1 MKNNHGKAIKR
12 TNIAALPVLLAA
24 LMILS
29 AVSAGCTGLTG
40 QQDAG
45 TGAANGQNAN
55 TGQATSAPTPAS
67 NEKQPIAPEKLAEFM
82 PAGSNTWKAEELRS
96 GIEKDGLTLMSWA
109 SQTYDNTMSPAS
121 VTITIQDTLGEPIGN
136 ADGWEYFYDFTYPN
150 YEMHAK
156 KVQDYPSWLIF
167 DREADT
173 ITQMTMIEDRI
184 VVSIDVANGQLTYIT
199 PYENAISFKKLAELT
214 KEKKY

>member
-12 TNIAALPVLLAA
+12 IIMAALLAA
-24 LMILS
+24 LILS
-29 AVSAGCTGLTG
+29 AGCIG
-40 QQDAG
+40 QD

-55 TGQATSAPTPAS
+55 TAQATATPTPAS
-67 NEKQPIAPEKLAEFM
+67 TEKLPIPPEKLAEFM
-82 PAGSNTWKAEELRS
+82 PASSDTWKAEELMY
-96 GIEKDGLTLMSWA
+96 GTEKDGLTLMSWA
-109 SQTYDNTMSPAS
+109 SQTYNNAMSPAS

-156 KVQDYPSWLIF
+156 KVQEYPSWLIF

-173 ITQMTMIEDRI
+173 ITQLTMIENRI

-214 KEKKY
+214 K

>member
-12 TNIAALPVLLAA
+12 IIMAALLAA
-24 LMILS
+24 LILS
-29 AVSAGCTGLTG
+29 AGCIG
-40 QQDAG
+40 QD

-55 TGQATSAPTPAS
+55 TAQATATPTPAS
-67 NEKQPIAPEKLAEFM
+67 TEKLPIPPEKLAEFM
-82 PAGSNTWKAEELRS
+82 PASSDKWKAEELMY
-96 GIEKDGLTLMSWA
+96 GTEKDGLTLMSWA
-109 SQTYDNTMSPAS
+109 SQTYNNAMSPAS

-156 KVQDYPSWLIF
+156 KVPEYPSWLIF

-173 ITQMTMIEDRI
+173 ITQLTMIENRI

-214 KEKKY
+214 KQK

>member
-1 MKNNHGKAIKR
+1 MLPFRRIKMNHKKTTKKYIG
-12 TNIAALPVLLAA
+12 TVAALVLLSA
-24 LMILS
+24 LILS
-29 AVSAGCTGLTG
+29 AGCIG
-40 QQDAG
+40 QDA
-45 TGAANGQNAN
+45 GAANGQNAN
-55 TGQATSAPTPAS
+55 TGQATTAPTPAS
-67 NEKQPIAPEKLAEFM
+67 NEKQPIPPEKLAEFM

>member
-12 TNIAALPVLLAA
+12 IIMAALLAA
-24 LMILS
+24 LILS
-29 AVSAGCTGLTG
+29 AGCIG
-40 QQDAG
+40 QDAG
-45 TGAANGQNAN
+45 TANGQNAN
-55 TGQATSAPTPAS
+55 QQTSVTATPTPAS
-67 NEKQPIAPEKLAEFM
+67 NEKQPIPPEKLAEFM
-82 PAGSNTWKAEELRS
+82 PASSNTWIAEELQS
-96 GIEKDGLTLMSWA
+96 GTEKDGLTLMSWA
-109 SQTYDNTMSPAS
+109 SQTYNNAMSPAS

>member
-12 TNIAALPVLLAA
+12 IIMAALLAA
-24 LMILS
+24 LILS
-29 AVSAGCTGLTG
+29 AGCIG
-40 QQDAG
+40 QDA
-45 TGAANGQNAN
+45 GAANGQNAN
-55 TGQATSAPTPAS
+55 TAQATATPTPAS
-67 NEKQPIAPEKLAEFM
+67 TEKLPIPPEKLAEFM
-82 PAGSNTWKAEELRS
+82 PASSDTWKAEELMY
-96 GIEKDGLTLMSWA
+96 GTEKDGLTLMSWA
-109 SQTYDNTMSPAS
+109 SQTYNNAMSPAS

-156 KVQDYPSWLIF
+156 KVQEYPSWLIF

-173 ITQMTMIEDRI
+173 ITQLTMIENRI

-214 KEKKY
+214 K

>member
-1 MKNNHGKAIKR
+1 MNNIK
-12 TNIAALPVLLAA
+12 TTKKYIGTVATLVILALL
-24 LMILS
+24 II
-29 AVSAGCTGLTG
+29 SAGCIGQTG
-40 QQDAG
+40 QPGQDA
-45 TGAANGQNAN
+45 GAANGQNGN
-55 TGQATSAPTPAS
+55 TGSATATPTPAS
-67 NEKQPIAPEKLAEFM
+67 TEKQPIAPEKLAEFM
-82 PAGSNTWKAEELRS
+82 PASSNTWKAEELQS

-156 KVQDYPSWLIF
+156 KVQEYPSWLIF

-173 ITQMTMIEDRI
+173 ITQLTMIEDRI

-199 PYENAISFKKLAELT
+199 PYENAINFKKLAELT
-214 KEKKY
+214 KY

>member
-1 MKNNHGKAIKR
+1 MNHKKSTKKYIG
-12 TNIAALPVLLAA
+12 TVAALVLLSA
-24 LMILS
+24 LILS
-29 AVSAGCTGLTG
+29 AGCIG
-40 QQDAG
+40 QDA
-45 TGAANGQNAN
+45 GAANGQNAN
-55 TGQATSAPTPAS
+55 TGQATTAPTPAS
-67 NEKQPIAPEKLAEFM
+67 TEKQPIPPEKLAEFM

>member
-1 MKNNHGKAIKR
+1 MTLKKTTQKYIG
-12 TNIAALPVLLAA
+12 TVAALALLAA
-24 LMILS
+24 LILS
-29 AVSAGCTGLTG
+29 AGCIG
-40 QQDAG
+40 QD

-55 TGQATSAPTPAS
+55 TAQATATPTPAS
-67 NEKQPIAPEKLAEFM
+67 TEKLPIPPEKLAEFM
-82 PAGSNTWKAEELRS
+82 PASSNTWIAEELQS
-96 GIEKDGLTLMSWA
+96 GTEKDGLTLMSWA
-109 SQTYDNTMSPAS
+109 SQTYNNAMSPAS
-121 VTITIQDTLGEPIGN
+121 VTITIQDTIGEPIGN

-156 KVQDYPSWLIF
+156 KVQEYPSWLIF

-173 ITQMTMIEDRI
+173 ITQLTMIENRI

-214 KEKKY
+214 K

>member
-1 MKNNHGKAIKR
+1 MIGKKSTKKYIG
-12 TNIAALPVLLAA
+12 TVAALVLLSA
-24 LMILS
+24 LILS
-29 AVSAGCTGLTG
+29 AGCIG
-40 QQDAG
+40 QDA
-45 TGAANGQNAN
+45 GAANGQNAN
-55 TGQATSAPTPAS
+55 QQTSVTAAPTPTS
-67 NEKQPIAPEKLAEFM
+67 NEKQPIPPEKLAEFM

>member
-1 MKNNHGKAIKR
+1 MTLRKTTQKYIG
-12 TNIAALPVLLAA
+12 TVAALALLAA
-24 LMILS
+24 LII
-29 AVSAGCTGLTG
+29 SAGCIG
-40 QQDAG
+40 QDAG
-45 TGAANGQNAN
+45 VANGQNAN
-55 TGQATSAPTPAS
+55 TAQATATPTPAS
-67 NEKQPIAPEKLAEFM
+67 TEKLPIPPEKLAEFM
-82 PAGSNTWKAEELRS
+82 PASSDTWKAEELMY
-96 GIEKDGLTLMSWA
+96 GTEKDGLTLMSWA
-109 SQTYDNTMSPAS
+109 SQTYNNAMSPAS

-156 KVQDYPSWLIF
+156 KVQEYPSWLIF

-173 ITQMTMIEDRI
+173 ITQLTMIENRI

-214 KEKKY
+214 K

>member
-12 TNIAALPVLLAA
+12 TIMAALLLLLAA

-55 TGQATSAPTPAS
+55 TGQATATPTPAS
-67 NEKQPIAPEKLAEFM
+67 TEKQPIPPEKLAEFM
-82 PAGSNTWKAEELRS
+82 PAGSNTWKAEELQS

>member
-12 TNIAALPVLLAA
+12 IIMAALLAA
-24 LMILS
+24 LILS
-29 AVSAGCTGLTG
+29 AGCIG
-40 QQDAG
+40 QDA
-45 TGAANGQNAN
+45 GAANGQNAN
-55 TGQATSAPTPAS
+55 TAQATATPTPAS
-67 NEKQPIAPEKLAEFM
+67 TEKLPIPPEKLAEFM
-82 PAGSNTWKAEELRS
+82 PASSDTWKAEELMY
-96 GIEKDGLTLMSWA
+96 GTEKDGLTLMSWA
-109 SQTYDNTMSPAS
+109 SQTYNNAMSPAS
-121 VTITIQDTLGEPIGN
+121 VTITIQDTMGEPIGN

-156 KVQDYPSWLIF
+156 KVQEYPSWLIF

-173 ITQMTMIEDRI
+173 ITQLTMIENRI

-214 KEKKY
+214 K

>member
-1 MKNNHGKAIKR
+1 MKNNHGKAIKMLIV
-12 TNIAALPVLLAA
+12 TVLLAA
-24 LMILS
+24 LILS
-29 AVSAGCTGLTG
+29 AGCIG
-40 QQDAG
+40 QD

-55 TGQATSAPTPAS
+55 TAQATATPTPAS
-67 NEKQPIAPEKLAEFM
+67 TEKLPIPPEKLAEFM
-82 PAGSNTWKAEELRS
+82 PASSDTWKAEELMY
-96 GIEKDGLTLMSWA
+96 GTEKDGLTLMSWA
-109 SQTYDNTMSPAS
+109 SQTYNNAMSPAS
-121 VTITIQDTLGEPIGN
+121 VTITIQDTMGEPIGN

-156 KVQDYPSWLIF
+156 KVQEYPSWLIF

-173 ITQMTMIEDRI
+173 ITQLTMIENRI

-214 KEKKY
+214 K

>member
-1 MKNNHGKAIKR
+1 
-12 TNIAALPVLLAA
+12 
-24 LMILS
+24 
-29 AVSAGCTGLTG
+29 
-40 QQDAG
+40 
-45 TGAANGQNAN
+45 
-55 TGQATSAPTPAS
+55 
-67 NEKQPIAPEKLAEFM
+67 
-82 PAGSNTWKAEELRS
+82 RS

>member
-1 MKNNHGKAIKR
+1 MNDSKTTAKKLSGIIATLAIL
-12 TNIAALPVLLAA
+12 ALL
-24 LMILS
+24 II
-29 AVSAGCTGLTG
+29 SAGCIG
-40 QQDAG
+40 QPGQDA
-45 TGAANGQNAN
+45 GAANGQNAN
-55 TGQATSAPTPAS
+55 QQTSVTAAPTPAS
-67 NEKQPIAPEKLAEFM
+67 TEKLPIPPEKLAEFM
-82 PAGSNTWKAEELRS
+82 PASSNTWIAEELQS
-96 GIEKDGLTLMSWA
+96 GTEKDGLTLMSWA

>member
-12 TNIAALPVLLAA
+12 IIMAALLAA
-24 LMILS
+24 LILS
-29 AVSAGCTGLTG
+29 AGCIG
-40 QQDAG
+40 QD

-55 TGQATSAPTPAS
+55 TAQATATPTPAS
-67 NEKQPIAPEKLAEFM
+67 TEKLPIPPEKLAEFM
-82 PAGSNTWKAEELRS
+82 PASSDTWKAEELMY
-96 GIEKDGLTLMSWA
+96 GTEKDGLTLMSWA
-109 SQTYDNTMSPAS
+109 SQTYKNAMSPAS
-121 VTITIQDTLGEPIGN
+121 VTITIQDTMGEPIGN

-156 KVQDYPSWLIF
+156 KVQEYPSWLIF

-173 ITQMTMIEDRI
+173 ITQLTMIENRI

-214 KEKKY
+214 K

>member
-1 MKNNHGKAIKR
+1 MKITGEISTLHSHPECVAKALDTDNMPHMKTAVRENRVVFTIESDKIR
-12 TNIAALPVLLAA
+12 SVVATTDDYLMNLQIAED
-24 LMILS
+24 MS
-29 AVSAGCTGLTG
+29 
-40 QQDAG
+40 
-45 TGAANGQNAN
+45 
-55 TGQATSAPTPAS
+55 
-67 NEKQPIAPEKLAEFM
+67 
-82 PAGSNTWKAEELRS
+82 WKAEELMY
-96 GIEKDGLTLMSWA
+96 GTEKDGLTLMSWA
-109 SQTYDNTMSPAS
+109 SQTYNNAMSPAS

-156 KVQDYPSWLIF
+156 KVQEYPSWLIF

-173 ITQMTMIEDRI
+173 ITQLTMIENRI

-214 KEKKY
+214 K

>member
-12 TNIAALPVLLAA
+12 TNIAALLVLLAA

-45 TGAANGQNAN
+45 TGAANGQAN
-55 TGQATSAPTPAS
+55 TGSATATPTPAS
-67 NEKQPIAPEKLAEFM
+67 TEKQPIAPEKLAEFM

>member
-1 MKNNHGKAIKR
+1 
-12 TNIAALPVLLAA
+12 
-24 LMILS
+24 S

-45 TGAANGQNAN
+45 AGTGAANGQNAN
-55 TGQATSAPTPAS
+55 TGQATATPTPAS
-67 NEKQPIAPEKLAEFM
+67 TEKQPIAPEKLAEFM

-96 GIEKDGLTLMSWA
+96 GTEKDGLTLMSWA

>member
-1 MKNNHGKAIKR
+1 MNHKKSTKKYIG
-12 TNIAALPVLLAA
+12 TVAALVLLSA
-24 LMILS
+24 LAL
-29 AVSAGCTGLTG
+29 SAGCIG
-40 QQDAG
+40 QDA
-45 TGAANGQNAN
+45 GAANGQNAN
-55 TGQATSAPTPAS
+55 QQTSVTATPTPAS
-67 NEKQPIAPEKLAEFM
+67 NEKQPIPPEKLAEFM
-82 PAGSNTWKAEELRS
+82 PAGSNTWIAEELQS

>member
-82 PAGSNTWKAEELRS
+82 PAGSNTWIAEELQS

>member
-1 MKNNHGKAIKR
+1 MNDSKTTAKKLSGIIATLAIL
-12 TNIAALPVLLAA
+12 ALL
-24 LMILS
+24 II
-29 AVSAGCTGLTG
+29 SAGCTGLTG

-45 TGAANGQNAN
+45 TGAANGQNGN
-55 TGQATSAPTPAS
+55 TGSATAAPTPAS
-67 NEKQPIAPEKLAEFM
+67 TEKQPIAPEKLAEFM

>member
-12 TNIAALPVLLAA
+12 TNIAALLVLLAA

-45 TGAANGQNAN
+45 AANGQNAN
-55 TGQATSAPTPAS
+55 TGQATATPTPAS
-67 NEKQPIAPEKLAEFM
+67 TENQPIPPEKLAEFM